1 MALNMAGT
9 ETTVIQMHKM
19 DDYSSKRQKKN
30 AQNGFPKIKIFKLSS
45 NLRPSLIPI
54 IELSM

>member
-1 MALNMAGT
+1 MAYMAGT

-19 DDYSSKRQKKN
+19 DDYSSKRKKN